1 MAEVMA
7 ILGVGENT
15 LTITGEVDGTP
26 FEARASFSNLVT
38 NLTVVSFVNLIGT
51 LRSRRKN
58 SS

>member
-1 MAEVMA
+1 MA

-38 NLTVVSFVNLIGT
+38 NLTVVLFVKVIGT
-51 LRSRRKN
+51 LLPGRKN